1 MLLAPPWPSAPEPPP
16 RPTAPPLPGRGLGGG
31 LASVVEHAG
40 ARPSAEHVGP
50 GAPSPGQAQVG
61 VGVEEPGVGVL
72 LHEVVDLPL
81 GRLKAALGGL
91 GHAPLDGHPGVVVDV
106 DLSETDKKR

>member
-1 MLLAPPWPSAPEPPP
+1 M
-16 RPTAPPLPGRGLGGG
+16 LGGG

-106 DLSETDKKR
+106 DLSEADKKVTDERRNKHSEIRFRRLGVAAA

>member
-1 MLLAPPWPSAPEPPP
+1 M
-16 RPTAPPLPGRGLGGG
+16 LGGG

-106 DLSETDKKR
+106 DLSEADKKVTDERRNTHSEIRFRRLGVAAA